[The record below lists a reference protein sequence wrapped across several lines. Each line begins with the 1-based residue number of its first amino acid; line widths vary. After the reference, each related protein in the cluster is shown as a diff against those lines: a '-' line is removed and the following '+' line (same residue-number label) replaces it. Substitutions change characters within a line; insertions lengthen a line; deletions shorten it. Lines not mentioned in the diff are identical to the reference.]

1 MRKLFLLGLT
11 LFACTSAGLF
21 SAPAA
26 ASGGGGNCVTFCSD
40 PDPCGY
46 VCCFETCCGN
56 RCIQLDCAP
65 PPQCDF

>member
-1 MRKLFLLGLT
+1 MRKLFLLALT
-11 LFACTSAGLF
+11 ILVCSTAGLF

-26 ASGGGGNCVTFCSD
+26 QAADCVTLCTD

-56 RCIQLDCAP
+56 RCVQLDCAP